1 MYIFYHKNSL
11 NHPYINRQFAEAEL
25 MEKGIKQT
33 NTLYNIFCIC
43 ICLLI
48 WALSYFQGHVYISPN
63 GYAVL
68 NDNLLN
74 PIGIDEKGRAEQ
86 SVMHEMILNGGH
98 FNLIYRT
105 SLPGNWLLG

>member
-1 MYIFYHKNSL
+1 M

-86 SVMHEMILNGGH
+86 SVMHEMILNG
-98 FNLIYRT
+98 
-105 SLPGNWLLG
+105 